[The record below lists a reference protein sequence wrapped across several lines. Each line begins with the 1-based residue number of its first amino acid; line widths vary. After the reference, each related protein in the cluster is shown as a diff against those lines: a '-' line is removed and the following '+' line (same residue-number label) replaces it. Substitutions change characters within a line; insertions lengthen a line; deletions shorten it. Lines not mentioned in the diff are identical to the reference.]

1 MTARFQCCEQNRLE
15 VIKLHGPDTVNGIEF
30 LEVLDKGSPAGAPR
44 QQTLM
49 VRLLR
54 PNLELDPTKYFLTP
68 DNLRISGGE
77 RIPVKV
83 VWCAAAN
90 ALPPQAEPGLDAKT
104 DDKARTLVIRTDSG
118 GDHSIYQLAV
128 VASSGSDDPHPSF
141 DARLSTIE
149 FSFKVECPSDFD
161 CKRTPVCPIEG
172 RIRPAID
179 YLTKDYQGFRRLML
193 DRMSLLVPG
202 WTERSP
208 ADVGVILV
216 ELLAYAADNLS
227 YRQDVIANE
236 AYLGTA
242 RQRISVRRHARL
254 VDYLMHEGCN
264 ARAFVYF
271 EIQGS
276 NVTLERGTQLLTY
289 RPGLDTVV
297 NPAGDD
303 VDNAIRAGSLVFE
316 TVHKAELSEQQNE
329 LYFYTWG
336 DEACCL
342 PRGATRATLT
352 GLHPELKAGNILL
365 FEEVIS
371 PTTLTKE
378 DADRSHRWAV
388 RLTKVMPSEDP
399 SAGLF
404 NNPPD
409 NSVIK
414 VAEIEWDA
422 ADALPFPLCI
432 SVAKDPDAVIS
443 VARGNIVLADHGR
456 SITDETF
463 DHVPKASVEIA
474 RNAPS
479 GTCVQPDRQHAP
491 ARFRPALKKAP
502 LTHGFDLDG
511 MLSVPIADDELWWP
525 ASSMLIIAARQATP
539 IISRLAG
546 ELNSVTEFWT
556 PRRDLLESRADA
568 TDFTVEIEDDGTA
581 RLRFGDG
588 DEDGNG
594 GNGKRPAENTEF
606 KISYRVGNGAVGN
619 VGAEAIRHVV
629 LPAPGA
635 IKHVRNPMAAA
646 GGVDPEDIEV
656 VRRDAPEA
664 FRTQERAV
672 TPADYAAAAERQIDV
687 QRAAATFRWT
697 GSWHTVF
704 VSADRYGG
712 LAVDRRISTKLRSN
726 LERVRMAGYDLEV
739 YNPRYVPL
747 EVELHVCVNPGYFR
761 ADVLQ
766 AVQKKLSSDM
776 LPDGTLGIFHPDNF
790 TFGQPV
796 YLSPI
801 VAAAQAVEGVD
812 AVRPEVFRRMFGASP
827 TSLIDGVIP
836 IGGMEIGQLAQN
848 PNFRERGTLKIH
860 SGGGK

>member
-1 MTARFQCCEQNRLE
+1 MTARFQCCEQKRLE
-15 VIKLHGPDTVNGIEF
+15 AIKLNGPDTVNGIDF
-30 LEVLDKGSPAGAPR
+30 LEVLDKESPPGAPR

-54 PNLELDPTKYFLTP
+54 PNLEIDPTKYFLTP
-68 DNLRISGGE
+68 DNLRITGGE

-90 ALPPQAEPGLDAKT
+90 ALPPQAEPGLDKKT
-104 DDKARTLVIRTDSG
+104 DDKARTLAIRTDSS
-118 GDHSIYQLAV
+118 GDHSIYQLAI
-128 VASSGSDDPHPSF
+128 VAGSGSDDPHPAF

-161 CKRTPVCPIEG
+161 CDREPACPVEAP
-172 RIRPAID
+172 IRPDID

-193 DRMSLLVPG
+193 DRMSLLVPD

-208 ADVGVILV
+208 ADVGVMLV

-242 RQRISVRRHARL
+242 RQRVSVRRHARL

-264 ARAFVYF
+264 ARAFVHF
-271 EIQGS
+271 EIDGS
-276 NVTLERGTQLLTY
+276 PVPLKKGTQLLTY
-289 RPGLDTVV
+289 HPDLDPVV
-297 NPAGDD
+297 KPAGND
-303 VDNAIRAGSLVFE
+303 VDDAIRTGSLLFE
-316 TVHKAELSEQQNE
+316 TAHDANLSEELNE
-329 LYFYTWG
+329 LTFYTWG
-336 DEACCL
+336 DNSCCL
-342 PRGATRATLT
+342 QRGATRATLS
-352 GLHPELKAGNILL
+352 GDHPELEAGQFLL
-365 FEEVIS
+365 FEEVRS
-371 PTTLTKE
+371 PTTLDEE
-378 DADRSHRWAV
+378 DDDHGHRWAV
-388 RLTKVMPSEDP
+388 RLTKVTKSEDP

-404 NNPPD
+404 NDPPD
-409 NSVIK
+409 NSVLK
-414 VAEIEWDA
+414 VTEIEWDA

-456 SITDETF
+456 TVIGEALEP
-463 DHVPKASVEIA
+463 VPAADVEIV
-474 RNAPS
+474 RSAPS
-479 GTCVQPDRQHAP
+479 GACVQPERQYAP
-491 ARFRPALKKAP
+491 VRYRPALRRSP
-502 LTHGFDLDG
+502 LTHGFDLDE

-525 ASSMLIIAARQATP
+525 ASSLLSIPARQAIP
-539 IISRLAG
+539 IIPKLFG
-546 ELNSVTEFWT
+546 ELNSVTESWT
-556 PRRDLLESRADA
+556 PRRDLLESGGDA
-568 TDFTVEIEDDGTA
+568 TDFTVEIEDDEVA
-581 RLRFGDG
+581 FLRFGD
-588 DEDGNG
+588 DING
-594 GNGKRPAENTEF
+594 ERPKTGTAFT
-606 KISYRVGNGAVGN
+606 IDYRAGNGAVGN

-629 LPAPGA
+629 LAAGGS
-635 IKHVRNPMAAA
+635 IKNVRNPIAAG
-646 GGVDPEDIEV
+646 GGVDPENIEV

-712 LAVDRRISTKLRSN
+712 LAVDRRFSTKLRSN
-726 LERVRMAGYDLEV
+726 LERFRMAGYDMEV
-739 YNPRYVPL
+739 NNPRYVPL
-747 EVELHVCVNPGYFR
+747 EVELHVCVKPGYFR

-790 TFGQPV
+790 TFGEPV

-801 VAAAQAVEGVD
+801 VAAAQAVDGVD
-812 AVRPEVFRRMFGASP
+812 AVRPQAFQRMFGASP
-827 TSLIDGVIP
+827 TSLMEGIIP
-836 IGGMEIGQLAQN
+836 IGGLEIAQLAQN
-848 PNFRERGTLKIH
+848 PNFPERGTLKIH
-860 SGGGK
+860 AGGGK

>member
-1 MTARFQCCEQNRLE
+1 MTARFQCCEQKRLE
-15 VIKLHGPDTVNGIEF
+15 VIKLNGPDTVNGIDF
-30 LEVLDKGSPAGAPR
+30 LEVLDKESPPAAPR

-54 PNLELDPTKYFLTP
+54 PNLELDPAKYFLTP
-68 DNLRISGGE
+68 DNLRITGGE

-83 VWCAAAN
+83 VWCGAAN
-90 ALPPQAEPGLDAKT
+90 ALPPQAEAGLDKKT
-104 DDKARTLVIRTDSG
+104 DDKARTLVIRTDSS
-118 GDHSIYQLAV
+118 GDHSIYQLAI
-128 VASSGSDDPHPSF
+128 VAGSGSDDPHPAF

-161 CKRTPVCPIEG
+161 CDRKPACPVEE
-172 RIRPAID
+172 RIRPDID

-193 DRMSLLVPG
+193 DRMSLLVPD

-208 ADVGVILV
+208 ADVGVMLV

-227 YRQDVIANE
+227 YRQDAIANE

-264 ARAFVYF
+264 ARAFVHF
-271 EIQGS
+271 EIEGS
-276 NVTLERGTQLLTY
+276 SVTLKKGTQLLTY
-289 RPGLDTVV
+289 YPDLNPVV
-297 NPAGDD
+297 DPAGND
-303 VDNAIRAGSLVFE
+303 VDDAIRAGSLLFE
-316 TVHKAELSEQQNE
+316 TAHDADLAEELNE
-329 LYFYTWG
+329 LTLYTWG
-336 DEACCL
+336 DKACCL
-342 PRGATRATLT
+342 QRGANRATLS
-352 GLHPELKAGNILL
+352 GDHPKLKVGHLLL
-365 FEEVIS
+365 FEEVRS
-371 PTTLTKE
+371 PTTLFEE

-388 RLTKVMPSEDP
+388 RLTKVTQSEDP

-409 NSVIK
+409 NSVMK
-414 VAEIEWDA
+414 VTEIEWDA

-432 SVAKDPDAVIS
+432 SVAENPDAVIS

-456 SITDETF
+456 TITGEAF
-463 DHVPKASVEIA
+463 EPVPKDSVEIA
-474 RNAPS
+474 PSAPS
-479 GTCVQPDRQHAP
+479 GTCGQPERKRAP
-491 ARFRPALKKAP
+491 ARFRPALQGSP
-502 LTHGFDLDG
+502 LTHGFDLDE

-525 ASSMLIIAARQATP
+525 ASSLLTIPAGQATP
-539 IISRLAG
+539 IIPKLAG
-546 ELNSVTEFWT
+546 ELNSVTEPWT
-556 PRRDLLESRADA
+556 PRRDLLESGGDA
-568 TDFTVEIEDDGTA
+568 SDFTVEIDDDEVA
-581 RLRFGDG
+581 LLRFGD
-588 DEDGNG
+588 DI
-594 GNGKRPAENTEF
+594 NGKRPEAGTKF
-606 KISYRVGNGAVGN
+606 TVDYRVGNGAVGN

-629 LPAPGA
+629 LAAPGS
-635 IKHVRNPMAAA
+635 IKNVRNPMAAA

-672 TPADYAAAAERQIDV
+672 TPADYAAAAERHIDV

-712 LAVDRRISTKLRSN
+712 LAVDRRFSTKLRSN
-726 LERVRMAGYDLEV
+726 LERFRMAGYDLEM
-739 YNPRYVPL
+739 NDPRYVPL
-747 EVELHVCVNPGYFR
+747 EVELHVCVKPGYFR

-766 AVQKKLSSDM
+766 AVQRKLSSDM

-790 TFGQPV
+790 TFGEPV

-801 VAAAQAVEGVD
+801 VAAAQAVDGVD
-812 AVRPEVFRRMFGASP
+812 AVRPQVFRRMFGASP
-827 TSLIDGVIP
+827 TSLLEGIIP
-836 IGGMEIGQLAQN
+836 IGGLEIAQLAQN

-860 SGGGK
+860 AGGGK